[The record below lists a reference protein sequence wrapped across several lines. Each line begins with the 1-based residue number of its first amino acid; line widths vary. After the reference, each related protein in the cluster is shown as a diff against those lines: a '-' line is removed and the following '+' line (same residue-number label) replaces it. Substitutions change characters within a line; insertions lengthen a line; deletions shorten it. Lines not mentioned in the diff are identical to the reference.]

1 MKIIAI
7 GCEYAGVSTLL
18 DGLLKW
24 GRERNWN
31 FHLDDHFAIP
41 DRFHLE
47 PAEQREMV
55 GLSPALKERFQR
67 MQIAY
72 HFGVLK
78 RYDHCLFSGYHIE
91 EEIYGPRYYYP
102 GMQSSPASSVE
113 PDIPADAILVHLH
126 ARAEVIEARM
136 TADPH
141 EFQVIEGNDI
151 PELLGL
157 FADGYRK
164 STLHNRF
171 EIDTSDMS
179 GDELLSQA
187 LTSARPLLTVKDLLL
202 LAHDKLDD

>member
-7 GCEYAGVSTLL
+7 GCEYSGVSTLL

-24 GRERNWN
+24 GRQRNWN
-31 FHLDDHFAIP
+31 FHLDNHFTIP
-41 DRFHLE
+41 DCSHLK

-78 RYDHCLFSGYHIE
+78 RYDHCLFGGYHIE

-102 GMQSSPASSVE
+102 GLQPPPAISIE
-113 PDIPADAILVHLH
+113 PDIPDDAILVHLH
-126 ARAEVIEARM
+126 ARPDVIEARM

-141 EFQVIEGNDI
+141 EFQVIERKDI
-151 PELLGL
+151 SELLGL

-164 STLHNRF
+164 STLRNRF

-179 GDELLSQA
+179 GEELLRSV
-187 LTSARPLLTVKDLLL
+187 LTRARPLLTVKDLLM
-202 LAHDKLDD
+202 LAYDKADD